1 MEDILQF
8 NEWSGE
14 QYHLNREGKE
24 LLIQSR
30 WKKVEN
36 AATNKKVILI
46 VNTDITEKKRQE
58 IQLLRAQ
65 RMESIA
71 LLTGGIAHDLQN
83 VLAPVSMSI
92 GLLREKLTDGPSVK
106 VLDAVEESARSG
118 LDLIRNIIT
127 YGHGIPGERVKVELS
142 DLLESILMI
151 VRQSLPD
158 TIRIEKLTEGR
169 NSTVLGDAN
178 QLKQVFLNIVVN
190 ARDAMPNGGIIT
202 IGIDNVTIDENSLDR
217 YLEAQVGKYHL
228 VNIRDNGSGIPE
240 DHIERIFEPFFTT
253 KTNGNGTGLGLSIAL
268 GIVKSHSGFIT
279 VQSVVGQGTE
289 FKIYLPAIES

>member
-1 MEDILQF
+1 
-8 NEWSGE
+8 
-14 QYHLNREGKE
+14 
-24 LLIQSR
+24 
-30 WKKVEN
+30 
-36 AATNKKVILI
+36 
-46 VNTDITEKKRQE
+46 
-58 IQLLRAQ
+58 
-65 RMESIA
+65 

-190 ARDAMPNGGIIT
+190 ARDAMPNGGILT
-202 IGIDNVTIDENSLDR
+202 IGIDKVTIDENSLDR
-217 YLEAQVGKYHL
+217 YPEAQTGKYYL
-228 VNIRDNGSGIPE
+228 VNIGDTGSGISE
-240 DHIERIFEPFFTT
+240 DHIERIYEPFFTT
-253 KTNGNGTGLGLSIAL
+253 KTHGNGTGLGLSIAL

-279 VQSVVGQGTE
+279 VHSVVDQGTE
-289 FKIYLPAIES
+289 FKIYLPALES